1 MSRGPSQSPEPQPRT
16 DPHPNRPAA
25 HRHPPRGGKYVGAVG
40 KKSRKNRAAADA
52 NVPEGM
58 SRRQAKLAARAA
70 ERERLAGNPRPFAG
84 LDAEADLVALR
95 EFAPS
100 ATVPAEVAGAKR
112 PIHLCTVLPGGIAAL
127 TRATAEG
134 GAAYVAMQ
142 TQSRSNDAAADLARA
157 LEWAR
162 TADDGQQLDNA
173 VDGTDGGALGDVLKG
188 IKLDELAVHQDF
200 EWWIPAGVERTQLV
214 QQNLAAANDTIM
226 PSHRLDLDVPGA
238 VWWIDP
244 GERAHIRWI
253 RREDER
259 PLLDAL
265 ARVHA
270 ADRLSM
276 GEGTKFAGVF
286 RTDGVLVPVWDLDN
300 TVDHGSW
307 GSVIADAAARI
318 EKALASDAPLT
329 ADERKSRDTI
339 VSRQV
344 TIR

>member
-1 MSRGPSQSPEPQPRT
+1 ML
-16 DPHPNRPAA
+16 
-25 HRHPPRGGKYVGAVG
+25 VGVG
-40 KKSRKNRAAADA
+40 KKSRKNRDA
-52 NVPEGM
+52 NANAVPAGM
-58 SRRQAKLAARAA
+58 SRRQAKLAARAE
-70 ERERLAGNPRPFAG
+70 ERARLAGNPRPFG
-84 LDAEADLVALR
+84 NLDSEADLVALR

-100 ATVPAEVAGAKR
+100 VTVPAKVTGAKR
-112 PIHLCTVLPGGIAAL
+112 PIFLCTVLPGGIAAL
-127 TRATAEG
+127 TRATGEG

-142 TQSRSNDAAADLARA
+142 TRQRSNDAAADLARA

-162 TADDGQQLDNA
+162 NAGDGEQLDGA
-173 VDGTDGGALGDVLKG
+173 VDGMDGGSLDAILDGIVLE
-188 IKLDELAVHQDF
+188 DMAVHQDF
-200 EWWIPAGVERTQLV
+200 EWWIPEGVERTPLV

-226 PSHRLDLDVPGA
+226 PSYRINPDVPGA

-253 RREDER
+253 RREDEG

-270 ADRLSM
+270 ADNLSM

-286 RTDGVLVPVWDLDN
+286 RANGVLVPVWDLDN
-300 TVDHGSW
+300 TKAHDSW
-307 GSVIADAAARI
+307 NAVIEDANRRIDAAM
-318 EKALASDAPLT
+318 KSDEPLT
-329 ADERKSRDTI
+329 AAERKSRATI

>member
-1 MSRGPSQSPEPQPRT
+1 
-16 DPHPNRPAA
+16 
-25 HRHPPRGGKYVGAVG
+25 
-40 KKSRKNRAAADA
+40 
-52 NVPEGM
+52 
-58 SRRQAKLAARAA
+58 
-70 ERERLAGNPRPFAG
+70 
-84 LDAEADLVALR
+84 
-95 EFAPS
+95 
-100 ATVPAEVAGAKR
+100 
-112 PIHLCTVLPGGIAAL
+112 
-127 TRATAEG
+127 
-134 GAAYVAMQ
+134 MQ

-162 TADDGQQLDNA
+162 NAEDGQQLDVA
-173 VDGTDGGALGDVLKG
+173 TDGMDGGSLADVLTG
-188 IKLDELAVHQDF
+188 IDLDALVVHQDF
-200 EWWIPAGVERTQLV
+200 EWWIPASVERTQLV
-214 QQNLAAANDTIM
+214 QQNLAAANESIM
-226 PSHRLDLDVPGA
+226 PSYRLDLDVPGA

-300 TVDHGSW
+300 TVAHDSW
-307 GSVIADAAARI
+307 GEVIADAAARI
-318 EKALASDAPLT
+318 EAALKSDEPLT

>member
-1 MSRGPSQSPEPQPRT
+1 M
-16 DPHPNRPAA
+16 
-25 HRHPPRGGKYVGAVG
+25 G
-40 KKSRKNRAAADA
+40 KKSRKNRDA
-52 NVPEGM
+52 KANAPEGM
-58 SRRQAKLAARAA
+58 SRRQAKLAARAE
-70 ERERLAGNPRPFAG
+70 ERARLAGNPRPFAG
-84 LDAEADLVALR
+84 IDQEADLVALR

-100 ATVPAEVAGAKR
+100 VTVPAKVAGAKR

-142 TQSRSNDAAADLARA
+142 TNRRSNDAAADLARA

-162 TADDGQQLDNA
+162 NADDGAQLDA
-173 VDGTDGGALGDVLKG
+173 AIDGTDGGALSDILEG
-188 IKLDELAVHQDF
+188 IVMDDLVVHQDF
-200 EWWIPAGVERTQLV
+200 EWWIPESIERTPMV
-214 QQNLAAANDTIM
+214 EQNIAAANDTIM
-226 PSHRLDLDVPGA
+226 PSYRLDPDVPGA

-253 RREDER
+253 RLEDEG

-270 ADRLSM
+270 ADNLTM

-286 RTDGVLVPVWDLDN
+286 RADGVLVPVWDLDN
-300 TVDHGSW
+300 TRPHDSW
-307 GSVIADAAARI
+307 NEVIEDAARRI
-318 EKALASDAPLT
+318 DEAMKSDEPLT
-329 ADERKSRDTI
+329 AAERKSRETI

>member
-300 TVDHGSW
+300 TVDHDSW
-307 GSVIADAAARI
+307 GEVIADAAARI

>member
-1 MSRGPSQSPEPQPRT
+1 M
-16 DPHPNRPAA
+16 
-25 HRHPPRGGKYVGAVG
+25 G
-40 KKSRKNRAAADA
+40 KKSRKNRAESNADL
-52 NVPEGM
+52 PEGM

-84 LDAEADLVALR
+84 FEAEADLVALR

-100 ATVPAEVAGAKR
+100 ATVPAQVVGAKR

-142 TQSRSNDAAADLARA
+142 TQSRSNDGAADLARA

-162 TADDGQQLDNA
+162 EADDGEQLESS
-173 VDGTDGGALGDVLKG
+173 VDGLDGGALGDILTG
-188 IKLDELAVHQDF
+188 IELDELVVHQDF

-214 QQNLAAANDTIM
+214 QQNLAVANESIM

-253 RREDER
+253 RGEDER
-259 PLLDAL
+259 TLLDAL
-265 ARVHA
+265 ARIHA
-270 ADRLSM
+270 ADRLTM

-300 TVDHGSW
+300 TVAHDSW
-307 GSVIADAAARI
+307 GTVIADAAKRI
-318 EKALASDAPLT
+318 DAALGVDDALT
-329 ADERKSRDTI
+329 TEERKSRETI

>member
-1 MSRGPSQSPEPQPRT
+1 MLV
-16 DPHPNRPAA
+16 D
-25 HRHPPRGGKYVGAVG
+25 VG
-40 KKSRKNRAAADA
+40 KKSRKNRAAADV

-84 LDAEADLVALR
+84 FDAEADLVALR

-100 ATVPAEVAGAKR
+100 ATVPAKIAGAKR

-134 GAAYVAMQ
+134 GDAYVAMQ

-162 TADDGQQLDNA
+162 NAEDGQQLDVA
-173 VDGTDGGALGDVLKG
+173 TDGMDGGSLADVLTG
-188 IKLDELAVHQDF
+188 IDLDGLVVHQDF
-200 EWWIPAGVERTQLV
+200 EWWIPASVERTQLV
-214 QQNLAAANDTIM
+214 QQNLAAANESIM
-226 PSHRLDLDVPGA
+226 PSYRLDLDVPGA

-300 TVDHGSW
+300 TVAHDSW
-307 GSVIADAAARI
+307 GEVIADAAARI
-318 EKALASDAPLT
+318 EAALKSDEPLT

>member
-1 MSRGPSQSPEPQPRT
+1 ML
-16 DPHPNRPAA
+16 
-25 HRHPPRGGKYVGAVG
+25 VAVG
-40 KKSRKNRAAADA
+40 KKSRKNRAAADV

-127 TRATAEG
+127 TRATSEG

-142 TQSRSNDAAADLARA
+142 TQSRSNDAASDLARA

-162 TADDGQQLDNA
+162 NADDGEQLDNA
-173 VDGTDGGALGDVLKG
+173 VDGTDGGSLADVLTG
-188 IKLDELAVHQDF
+188 VKLDELEVHQDF
-200 EWWIPAGVERTQLV
+200 EWWIPADVERTPLV

-226 PSHRLDLDVPGA
+226 PSRRLDLDVPGA

-253 RREDER
+253 RLEDER
-259 PLLDAL
+259 TLLDAL

-300 TVDHGSW
+300 TVAHDSW
-307 GSVIADAAARI
+307 GEVIADAAARI
-318 EKALASDAPLT
+318 DAALKSDEPLT

>member
-1 MSRGPSQSPEPQPRT
+1 M
-16 DPHPNRPAA
+16 
-25 HRHPPRGGKYVGAVG
+25 G

>member
-1 MSRGPSQSPEPQPRT
+1 ML
-16 DPHPNRPAA
+16 
-25 HRHPPRGGKYVGAVG
+25 VVVG

-52 NVPEGM
+52 TVPEGM

-70 ERERLAGNPRPFAG
+70 ERERLAGNPRPFAAY
-84 LDAEADLVALR
+84 DAEADLVALR

-100 ATVPAEVAGAKR
+100 ATVPADVAGAKR

-127 TRATAEG
+127 TRATSEG

-162 TADDGQQLDNA
+162 NAEDGEQLANA
-173 VDGTDGGALGDVLKG
+173 VDGTDGAALGDILTG
-188 IKLDELAVHQDF
+188 IDPAAIEVHQDF
-200 EWWIPAGVERTQLV
+200 EWWIPAGVDRTELV
-214 QQNLAAANDTIM
+214 RQNLAVANDTLM

-253 RREDER
+253 RRDDER
-259 PLLDAL
+259 LLLDAL

-300 TVDHGSW
+300 TVDHNAW
-307 GSVIADAAARI
+307 GEVIAAAAARI
-318 EKALASDAPLT
+318 DAAFGLDAPLT